1 MLNQLSDRE
10 FLLSSRLIAF
20 GINILAIYLEIMT
33 GGVGLKNHY
42 AFLRNIE
49 ARTIFSGEL
58 KRLKEHFTT
67 RVL

>member
-1 MLNQLSDRE
+1 MLNQLSDRG
-10 FLLSSRLIAF
+10 FLLSTRIIAF
-20 GINILAIYLEIMT
+20 GINILAVYLEIMT

-49 ARTIFSGEL
+49 ASTIFSGKL
-58 KRLKEHFTT
+58 KRFEEYLPI